1 MLTLTLTLGAVKM
14 FDRGG
19 CWICRTWK
27 CRTTKKQWLEIATPG
42 KWRTKSHPWNS
53 CFWVP
58 WEPVRAAVLFC
69 PILCVLTTYWVPASH
84 TCTGCTGITEAP
96 TAAAWET
103 DRRRHCVHGA
113 GIACFTGHHQHETPH
128 RRSYNFCFSPAAP
141 KPLNQRLY
149 CSMVAAH
156 ARCVSAPTCSHSLYC
171 TSVRAVLYRVYR
183 LRQIK
188 WWWLYIAA
196 NLLNK
201 A

>member
-1 MLTLTLTLGAVKM
+1 MTGN
-14 FDRGG
+14 
-19 CWICRTWK
+19 CNTWK
-27 CRTTKKQWLEIATPG
+27 MTDQISPLEFMLLSTM
-42 KWRTKSHPWNS
+42 
-53 CFWVP
+53 
-58 WEPVRAAVLFC
+58 RASACCGLVLSDTVC
-69 PILCVLTTYWVPASH
+69 VSVLTTYWVPASH

>member
-1 MLTLTLTLGAVKM
+1 MSDHKKTMTGN
-14 FDRGG
+14 
-19 CWICRTWK
+19 CNTWK
-27 CRTTKKQWLEIATPG
+27 MTDQISPLEFMLLSTMRASACCGLVLSDTVCVNDILSSS
-42 KWRTKSHPWNS
+42 KSHLYGLYWNNRS
-53 CFWVP
+53 ANGSSVGDRQ
-58 WEPVRAAVLFC
+58 EKA
-69 PILCVLTTYWVPASH
+69 LC
-84 TCTGCTGITEAP
+84 
-96 TAAAWET
+96 AW
-103 DRRRHCVHGA
+103 RWQP

-188 WWWLYIAA
+188 
-196 NLLNK
+196 
-201 A
+201 